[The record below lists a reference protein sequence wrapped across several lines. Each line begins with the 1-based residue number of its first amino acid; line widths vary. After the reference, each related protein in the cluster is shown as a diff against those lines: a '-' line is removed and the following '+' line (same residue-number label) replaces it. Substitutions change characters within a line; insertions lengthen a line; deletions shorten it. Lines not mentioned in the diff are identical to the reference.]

1 MSSIKKLLVGLET
14 KYKVSAVCAPIAIMG
29 EVLMEVLIPLIMAR
43 IIDVGMANKDAQF
56 VIVYGLLMIGSALLS
71 LAFGV
76 GAGRLAA
83 VSALGF
89 SRNLRKRLFSKVQD
103 FSFGNVDK
111 FSTAS
116 LVTRLTTDVTNC
128 QNTFQMIIRMCIR
141 APFMFIAAIF
151 LSFRIN
157 SELAMIFI
165 VAIPCILIPVLI
177 IMRKAFPLFE
187 AMMKKYDGLNATVQ
201 ENLTGIRAVKAFV
214 REDHESQKFRDAAD
228 AVRVMQVKAER
239 LVILNFPIMMMVMNL
254 SMIAIFWFGG
264 NLIIGGSMQTG
275 ELISFTTYLFQILMS
290 LMMISM
296 IFVMLVLSRASLK
309 RIVEVLDEE
318 PDIKNPAG
326 VAADGVSEGPADGAI
341 KFTDVSFSYDK
352 RPETAVLRNINLDIK
367 AGQTVGIVGGTGS
380 SKSTLVMMIPRLY
393 DVLSGSV
400 EVGGKNVKEYT
411 MEALRDS
418 VAMVLQK
425 NVLFSGTIAE
435 NLRWGN
441 PDATDEELVEVCKI
455 ASAHDFVAGFPEGYA
470 TELGQGG
477 VNLSGGQKQ
486 RLCIAR
492 ALLKKPKILILDD
505 STSAVDTATDASIR
519 KALAETLPETTKI
532 IIAQRLS
539 SVKDA
544 DVIFVLDEGEINAS
558 GTHEQLLETC
568 DIYREVYES
577 QQKGNDDFDEPEAD
591 VVITEE
597 DVKKQKEAAAA
608 AEKGGF

>member
-1 MSSIKKLLVGLET
+1 MSSIKKLLLGLEK
-14 KYKVSAVCAPIAIMG
+14 KYKISAVFAPIAIMG
-29 EVLMEVLIPLIMAR
+29 EVLMEVLIPLIMAK
-43 IIDVGMANKDAQF
+43 IIDVGMANNDAG
-56 VIVYGLLMIGSALLS
+56 IVMTYGLLMIGSALLS

-83 VSALGF
+83 VAALGF

-141 APFMFIAAIF
+141 APFMFIAAII

-165 VAIPCILIPVLI
+165 VAIPCILIPVLL

-214 REDHESQKFRDAAD
+214 REDHETQKFRDAAD

-264 NLIIGGSMQTG
+264 NLIIGGRMQTG
-275 ELISFTTYLFQILMS
+275 ELISFTTYLMQILMS

-296 IFVMLVLSRASLK
+296 IFVMLVLSKASIK
-309 RIVEVLDEE
+309 RIVEVLDED
-318 PDIKNPAG
+318 PDIKNPA
-326 VAADGVSEGPADGAI
+326 AAAASDASAGPADGAI

-352 RPETAVLRNINLDIK
+352 RAETAVLRNINLDIK

-400 EVGGKNVKEYT
+400 EVGGKNVKDYT

-441 PDATDEELVEVCKI
+441 PDATDEQLVEVCKI

-519 KALAETLPETTKI
+519 KALRETLPDTTKI

-568 DIYREVYES
+568 EIYREVYES

-591 VVITEE
+591 VMITEE
-597 DVKKQKEAAAA
+597 DLKKKKEAAAA